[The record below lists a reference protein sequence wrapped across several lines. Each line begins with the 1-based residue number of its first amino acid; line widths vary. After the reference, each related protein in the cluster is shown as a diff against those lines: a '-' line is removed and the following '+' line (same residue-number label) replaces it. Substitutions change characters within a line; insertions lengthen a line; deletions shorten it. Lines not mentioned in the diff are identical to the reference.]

1 MAEGEGSALGT
12 GAAVADAE
20 ADEPA
25 ELDPDT
31 TAEEADDKDA
41 EAETEAEDEAEAEA
55 EGAGSKEQMKAWLG
69 SWASPANVAFSGI
82 QLKPCQLGQM
92 MLRECHLQS
101 TGAAVHLTSAI
112 EEGGTYGSLAREVTV
127 LSGGAIGIHG
137 ALASWS
143 GRGRGRSR
151 WGRRS

>member
-12 GAAVADAE
+12 GAAVADVE

-25 ELDPDT
+25 ELEPDT

-41 EAETEAEDEAEAEA
+41 EAETEAEDEAETEA

-82 QLKPCQLGQM
+82 QLRHVSFM
-92 MLRECHLQS
+92 
-101 TGAAVHLTSAI
+101 
-112 EEGGTYGSLAREVTV
+112 
-127 LSGGAIGIHG
+127 
-137 ALASWS
+137 
-143 GRGRGRSR
+143 RS
-151 WGRRS
+151 